1 MWNNTRRGRNIIRQR
16 RISKSTRNFVKS
28 SLKYVVPPF
37 VILIVLV
44 AVFIGRINNTSIN
57 NEVAKKEEVIET
69 NNKLDIEIYKEVEI
83 ATKDEPKE
91 NIQIYEDVKEGIKE
105 EIESLTNIDEEDKE
119 EITFTAL
126 GEIMMGGNVKTS
138 DSGSYT
144 LAFSDVSEFTRNS
157 DYVVSN
163 FTTNITSLEE
173 IENPKTKYIVTDKIL
188 NAFNALNI
196 NAVNIANDHALD
208 FGNSV
213 FERTKDALLNADLDV
228 IGLKDEIV
236 YAEKNGIKIAFIGVC
251 NEVIGMQYY
260 YTKAGILMYDI
271 DLVKE
276 KIKEAKEK
284 ADMVVVMNHLG
295 LENTYKVTS
304 IMSWYYK
311 LLIDSGADMVLG
323 SHALGIYPIEIYKG
337 KPIIYSL
344 GYFMHDTEIEI
355 GKESGIFNFTLDKNG
370 TLKEISII
378 PTYIKNKEKVVPYYS
393 YDKEKAEA
401 LLNKVG
407 ENISKE
413 NKQIIDNKLIIII
426 D

>member
-1 MWNNTRRGRNIIRQR
+1 M
-16 RISKSTRNFVKS
+16 
-28 SLKYVVPPF
+28 KYVVPLF

-44 AVFIGRINNTSIN
+44 VVFIGRVNNTGTN
-57 NEVAKKEEVIET
+57 NEVAKNEEIVET
-69 NNKLDIEIYKEVEI
+69 NNKQNIEIYKEIDI
-83 ATKDEPKE
+83 AVKEEPKE
-91 NIQIYEDVKEGIKE
+91 EIKNDIQVYEDVKEEIKDK
-105 EIESLTNIDEEDKE
+105 IEFLPNIEEDKKEDLE
-119 EITFTAL
+119 ENKPAKEGITFTAL
-126 GEIMMGGNVKTS
+126 GEIMMGGDVKTS

-163 FTTNITSLEE
+163 FTTNITSLEK

-188 NAFNALNI
+188 NVFNALNI

-208 FGNSV
+208 FGNNV
-213 FERTKDALLNADLDV
+213 FNRTKETLLNAELDV
-228 IGLKDEIV
+228 IGLQDEIV
-236 YAEKNGIKIAFIGVC
+236 YAEKNGVKIAFIGIC
-251 NEVIGMQYY
+251 NEVIGMQYN
-260 YTKAGILMYDI
+260 YTKSGIFMYDI
-271 DLVKE
+271 ELIKA
-276 KIKEAKEK
+276 KIKEANDK

-295 LENTYKVTS
+295 LENTYKVTN

-323 SHALGIYPIEIYKG
+323 SHALGMYPIEMYKG

-344 GYFMHDTEIEI
+344 GYLIHDTDVER
-355 GKESGIFNFTLDKNG
+355 GKESGIFNFTLDKTG

-393 YDKEKAEA
+393 YDKEKAEV
-401 LLNKVG
+401 LLNKMG

-413 NKQIIDNKLIIII
+413 NKQIIDNKLVITI